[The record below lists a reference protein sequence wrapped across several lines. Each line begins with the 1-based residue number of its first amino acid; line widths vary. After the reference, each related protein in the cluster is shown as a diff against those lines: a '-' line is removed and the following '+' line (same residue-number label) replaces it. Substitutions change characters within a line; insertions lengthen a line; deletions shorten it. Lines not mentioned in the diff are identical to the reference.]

1 MFIDPGS
8 VKEASIS
15 MAHFREWAGEIAN
28 SYFNAGA
35 APTETLTKIALSEEL
50 VPHQVE
56 VLAAE
61 ANKEIHKH
69 KYASAK
75 DKYFAA
81 DFPLADAKL
90 AIKSLQAD
98 GGAEKISAI
107 MPEPKFKT
115 PEMDLFAAFGVS
127 PETIDKTASVRHEL
141 KVASV
146 KGGLLEQKVEDKLTL
161 SKFAAE
167 AAERNF
173 IKTARQY
180 VLLKEASSSRMKAL
194 GDLDHFVKSAGMPEG
209 RIPLAKLAYSLGR
222 EGLLS
227 QDHLKKAFGYL
238 TKQAD
243 VKAPEELISEWLPA
257 QVVNGE
263 HPLYIT
269 LKTFRDCKNA
279 LEDCYNEHKLIH
291 DKLCVVKQKVRAL

>member
-8 VKEASIS
+8 VKEAAVS
-15 MAHFREWAGEIAN
+15 MTHYREWAGEIAN
-28 SYFNAGA
+28 SYFNAGV
-35 APTETLTKIALSEEL
+35 APTETLTKIAQIEEL
-50 VPHQVE
+50 VPHQIE

-69 KYASAK
+69 KYAAVQ

-90 AIKSLQAD
+90 VVKSLQAD
-98 GGAEKISAI
+98 GGAEKLSAI
-107 MPEPKFKT
+107 MPEPTFKAK
-115 PEMDLFAAFGVS
+115 ELDLFAAFGVS
-127 PETIDKTASVRHEL
+127 PETLDKTASVRHQL

-146 KGGLLEQKVEDKLTL
+146 KGALLEQKIEDKLTMA
-161 SKFAAE
+161 KFAAE
-167 AAERNF
+167 ASERNF

-180 VLLKEASSSRMKAL
+180 VLLKDDSAGRMRAL
-194 GDLDHFVKSAGMPEG
+194 GDLEHFVKSADMLEG
-209 RIPLAKLAYSLGR
+209 RTPLAKLAYALGK
-222 EGLLS
+222 EGLLTH
-227 QDHLKKAFGYL
+227 DHLKKAFGYL
-238 TKQAD
+238 SKEAD

-279 LEDCYNEHKLIH
+279 LEDCYNDHKLIH
-291 DKLCVVKQKVRAL
+291 DKFSVVKQKVRAL